1 MKSSDRTIILILPAI
16 ALVIAFWILVLGP
29 KKSESA
35 DLESQAADLQS
46 SLAIAQAEIE
56 SGQDARDSFHRDYAD
71 LVELGAAAPA
81 DDEQA
86 TLVYDMSKLGSD
98 NNVHFRSFRVTPA
111 TGDAVAPPVDP
122 AAPTEG
128 TVAALPLGA
137 AVGPAG
143 LPVMPYS
150 FNYLGNFFD
159 FADFFGDL
167 DDQVDVS
174 DDGSGPEVSGRLLT
188 VDGFALTAN
197 PKLGFPDVQAD
208 LAVTSYIVPDDQGV
222 DAGATPAGPG
232 ATPAPSTAAPATVPT
247 TAPATVPTAGVTP

>member
-1 MKSSDRTIILILPAI
+1 MKSTDRTIVLILPVI
-16 ALVIAFWILVLGP
+16 ALLIAFWILVLGP

-35 DLESQAADLQS
+35 DLESKAAELHS
-46 SLAIAQAEIE
+46 SLAAAQAEIDA
-56 SGQDARDSFHRDYAD
+56 GQQARNSFHKDYAD

-86 TLVYDMSKLGSD
+86 TLVYDMSKLGPD
-98 NNVHFRSFRVTPA
+98 NNVRFRSFRVTPA
-111 TGDAVAPPVDP
+111 VGDAAVPVDP
-122 AAPTEG
+122 AVPTEG

-159 FADFFGDL
+159 FADLFGDI

-188 VDGFALTAN
+188 IDGFALTGN
-197 PKLGFPDVQAD
+197 PKTGFPDVQAD
-208 LAVTSYIVPDDQGV
+208 LAVTSYIVPDEQGV

-232 ATPAPSTAAPATVPT
+232 ATPVSTEPAAVPT
-247 TAPATVPTAGVTP
+247 STTVPTAGVTP

>member
-1 MKSSDRTIILILPAI
+1 MRSSDRTIVLVLPVI
-16 ALVIAFWILVLGP
+16 ALLIAFWILILGP
-29 KKSESA
+29 KKSESS
-35 DLESQAADLQS
+35 DLESKAAELQTSLAAAQSEIDAGQAA
-46 SLAIAQAEIE
+46 
-56 SGQDARDSFHRDYAD
+56 RNSFHKDYAD

-81 DDEQA
+81 DDEQS
-86 TLVYDMSKLGSD
+86 TLVYDMSKLGTE
-98 NNVHFRSFRVTPA
+98 NNVRFRSFKVTPA
-111 TGDAVAPPVDP
+111 TGDAAAAPVDP

-159 FADFFGDL
+159 FADFFGDI
-167 DDQVDVS
+167 DDQVKVS
-174 DDGSGPEVSGRLLT
+174 DDGDGPEVSGRLLT

-197 PKLGFPDVQAD
+197 PKTGFPDVQAD
-208 LAVTSYIVPDDQGV
+208 LAVTTYIVPDEQGV

-232 ATPAPSTAAPATVPT
+232 ATPAPETATAVPAST
-247 TAPATVPTAGVTP
+247 TVPTAGVTP

>member
-1 MKSSDRTIILILPAI
+1 MKSSDRTIVLVLPVI

-29 KKSESA
+29 KKSETSE
-35 DLESQAADLQS
+35 LESQAADLRS
-46 SLAIAQAEIE
+46 SLAVAQSEI
-56 SGQDARDSFHRDYAD
+56 DAGRAAQNSFDRDYAD

-86 TLVYDMSKLGSD
+86 TLVYDMSKLGSE
-98 NNVHFRSFRVTPA
+98 NNVRFRSFKVTPA
-111 TGDAVAPPVDP
+111 SGDAIVPVDP
-122 AAPTEG
+122 AVPTEG

-143 LPVMPYS
+143 LPIMPYS
-150 FNYLGNFFD
+150 FNYLGSFFD
-159 FADFFGDL
+159 FADFFGDI

-174 DDGSGPEVSGRLLT
+174 EDGKGPEVSGRLLT

-197 PKLGFPDVQAD
+197 PKTGFPDVQAD
-208 LAVTSYIVPDDQGV
+208 LAVTTYIVPEEQGV

-232 ATPAPSTAAPATVPT
+232 VTPVPETAVPASTT
-247 TAPATVPTAGVTP
+247 TSVPTAGVTP